1 MTFCSLIPGIFCGYY
16 TTVLVDV
23 ALNTVLRLSATLSI
37 YLSVRPFRACLER
50 LFSIDR
56 NA

>member
-1 MTFCSLIPGIFCGYY
+1 MAFCSLIPGIFCGYY

-50 LFSIDR
+50 LFSID
-56 NA
+56 